1 MSTLIIDLSQ
11 FPERFKENSR
21 KITITNNVNFI
32 FGKNGTGK
40 TTISNVISDNF
51 SSKYDIHVF
60 NGFDG
65 VVGENYRL
73 DAVSLGTINATIQ
86 NEINTITEEIKVI
99 SSNIEKPIDKKE
111 NLFTKYEKSRNVCDK
126 QKKELE
132 DFYTNSAREIKNKKC
147 ENINIAVTSYNKDKL
162 KNEINLAKGLTSSE
176 ETEYRATIKAEEK
189 KEPENV
195 KFPVINLN
203 EILENTNSILR
214 KYVSSQQ
221 IIEEID
227 NNIDKQNFAK
237 EGMRIHSRDSAEK
250 CAFCGNIIDENRWKL
265 LGNYFNDE
273 VKKYEKEIDDYINL
287 MNQKLLKITDLK
299 ETNPDHFYVS
309 FQNQINKINTQIR
322 DLKEKYKD
330 FITLMVQNL
339 KEKKKNLFSTDKE
352 ISYIIPSDFS
362 EIQTN
367 YDDIL
372 RENNTFSKQLSE
384 EQEKA
389 RTALRLF
396 EIKKLSDEFKY
407 TEKLIKYN
415 HSLELEDKARDNLNS
430 EKELLESKKNKVNE
444 LLLQTKD
451 ERIIAERINKKLR
464 NMGVSSFSLE
474 LVVDDDKDQKG
485 QYKIKGYNGN
495 IRSIIELSKG
505 EKNIIAFLYFILS
518 LEELKTEEKPK
529 IIVLDDPMTSNDDT
543 MQYLMIGEAQ
553 RLYHGISGE
562 NFFINLTH
570 NCHFYLNIRPNTT
583 RKYKINGDDVSY
595 YEKYGNYHLYSDGKQ
610 TTFYKIMKGKK
621 DFKTNYEML
630 WIELQF
636 LYDSNEPNLML
647 NVCRK
652 ICETYMSFTKLGIEH
667 FYGENT
673 NAKKLFDVNQHSID
687 DMDAEQNG
695 RTKEEIRDILKVLFE
710 QNNALQH
717 FENYFHSV

>member
-1 MSTLIIDLSQ
+1 MSALRIDLSK

-21 KITITNNVNFI
+21 ELSISNNVNF
-32 FGKNGTGK
+32 FYGKNGTGK
-40 TTISNVISDNF
+40 TTISNAITNNLSD
-51 SSKYDIHVF
+51 KYEIHIF

-73 DAVSLGTINATIQ
+73 DAVSLGTINTSIQ
-86 NEINTITEEIKVI
+86 NEINAITEEIKEI
-99 SSNIEKPIDKKE
+99 SSKIEKPVEKKE
-111 NLFTKYEKSRNVCDK
+111 NLFTKYEKSRSVCNK
-126 QKKELE
+126 QRNEIE
-132 DFYTNSAREIKNKKC
+132 NFYTKSAREIKNKKC

-162 KNEINLAKGLTSSE
+162 KNEISLAKTLTSKE

-189 KEPENV
+189 KEPKNV
-195 KFPVINLN
+195 KFPVMNLN
-203 EILENTNSILR
+203 DFLNNTNTIL
-214 KYVSSQQ
+214 KKFVSSHK
-221 IIEEID
+221 IIEELD

-237 EGMRIHSRDSAEK
+237 EGIRIHNRDSEEK
-250 CAFCGNIIDENRWKL
+250 CAFCGNTIDENRWNL

-273 VKKYEKEIDDYINL
+273 VKKFENEIDHYVNL
-287 MNQKLLKITDLK
+287 MEQNLSNITDL
-299 ETNPDHFYVS
+299 EEINSDHFYVH
-309 FQNQINKINTQIR
+309 FEKRINGINTQIR
-322 DLKEKYKD
+322 NLEVEYKE
-330 FITLMVQNL
+330 FITYLMKNL
-339 KEKKKNLFSTDKE
+339 TAKKKNLFSTDTE
-352 ISYIIPSDFS
+352 ISYNIPNDFS
-362 EIQTN
+362 VIQTI

-372 RENNTFSKQLSE
+372 LENITFTKQLSE

-389 RTALRLF
+389 KTALRLF
-396 EIKKLSDEFKY
+396 ELKKLLDEFKY
-407 TEKLIKYN
+407 TEKMIKYN
-415 HSLELEDKARDNLNS
+415 HSLELENTARDNLNS
-430 EKELLESKKNKVNE
+430 ETELLESKKNKVNE

-451 ERIIAERINKKLR
+451 ERIIAERISKKLR

-495 IRSIIELSKG
+495 IRSITELSKG

-518 LEELKTEEKPK
+518 LEEIKTDERPK
-529 IIVLDDPMTSNDDT
+529 IIVLDDPMNSNDDT
-543 MQYLMIGEAQ
+543 MQYLMIGEIQ
-553 RLYHGISGE
+553 RYYRGISGD

-570 NCHFYLNIRPNTT
+570 NCHFYLNVRPNTT
-583 RKYKINGDDVSY
+583 RKYKLNGDEVSY

-610 TTFYKIMKGKK
+610 TTFSKIMKGKK

-630 WIELQF
+630 WLELQF

-652 ICETYMSFTKLGIEH
+652 ICETYMSFTKKGIEQ

-695 RTKEEIRDILKVLFE
+695 RTKEEIRDILKALFE
-710 QNNALQH
+710 QNNAMEH
-717 FENYFHSV
+717 FENYFRTA

>member
-1 MSTLIIDLSQ
+1 MCSLRIDLSQ
-11 FPERFKENSR
+11 FPERFKDDSR
-21 KITITNNVNFI
+21 ELIISNNVNFI

-40 TTISNVISDNF
+40 TTISKAITNNLSDN
-51 SSKYDIHVF
+51 YNIHVF
-60 NGFDG
+60 SGFDG
-65 VVGENYRL
+65 VVGENFRL
-73 DAVSLGTINATIQ
+73 DAVSLGTKNATIQ
-86 NEINTITEEIKVI
+86 NEINAITEEIKNI
-99 SSNIEKPIDKKE
+99 SSNVEKPIEKKE
-111 NLFTKYEKSRNVCDK
+111 NLYTKYEKSKSVCNK
-126 QKKELE
+126 QKNEIE
-132 DFYTNSAREIKNKKC
+132 NFYTNSAREIKNKKC

-162 KNEINLAKGLTSSE
+162 KNEIHLAKTLTTNE
-176 ETEYRATIKAEEK
+176 ETEYKATIKAEEK

-195 KFPVINLN
+195 IFPKMDLINF
-203 EILENTNSILR
+203 LENTNNILR
-214 KYVSSQQ
+214 KFVSSHQ
-221 IIEEID
+221 IIEELD

-237 EGMRIHSRDSAEK
+237 EGMRIHNRDSVEK

-273 VKKYEKEIDDYINL
+273 VKKFENEIDHYVSL
-287 MNQKLLKITDLK
+287 MNQNLSRINNLK
-299 ETNPDHFYVS
+299 E
-309 FQNQINKINTQIR
+309 INTDDFYIHFENRINRINSQIR
-322 DLKEKYKD
+322 NLKEEYKG
-330 FITLMVQNL
+330 FITFIVQNL
-339 KEKKKNLFSTDKE
+339 ITKKKNLFSTDKE
-352 ISYIIPSDFS
+352 ISYNIPNDFS
-362 EIQTN
+362 EIQIMYN
-367 YDDIL
+367 DIL
-372 RENNTFSKQLSE
+372 KENISFTIKLSE
-384 EQEKA
+384 EQENAK
-389 RTALRLF
+389 TALRLF
-396 EIKKLSDEFKY
+396 ELKKLLDEFKY
-407 TEKLIKYN
+407 TEKILKYN
-415 HSLELEDKARDNLNS
+415 HSLELEGKARDDLSSETDLLNA
-430 EKELLESKKNKVNE
+430 KKNKINE

-451 ERIIAERINKKLR
+451 ERIIAERINKKLQ

-474 LVVDDDKDQKG
+474 LVVDDVKDQKG

-518 LEELKTEEKPK
+518 LEEINTDEKPK

-553 RLYHGISGE
+553 RYYREISGD

-583 RKYKINGDDVSY
+583 RKYKVNGVEVSY

-610 TTFYKIMKGKK
+610 TTFHKIMKGKK

-630 WIELQF
+630 WNEFQF

-652 ICETYMSFTKLGIEH
+652 ICETYMSFTKKGIEQ
-667 FYGENT
+667 FYGDNT

-695 RTKEEIRDILKVLFE
+695 RTKEEIRDILKALFE
-710 QNNALQH
+710 QNNAMEH
-717 FENYFHSV
+717 FENYFHTA